1 MRAYALAL
9 HIFVKMHNIS
19 SCGNL
24 WSTTR
29 DRAPGEGILPGR
41 AEKNMGEHEG
51 RQERMR
57 FDLLH
62 PADQL
67 VMLMGRIYH
76 YGMTTTSGGNLS
88 IRDDNG
94 DIWITPSG
102 IDKASL
108 TRNDII
114 QVKPDGTLI
123 GPHKPS
129 VELPFHKE
137 IYRVR
142 TDLKGIVHA
151 HPPTLVAFS
160 LVRKI
165 PNVRLVPNAAQV
177 CGDVGMAKYDVPGS
191 EQLGR
196 NIALEFEKGY
206 NTVLLE
212 NHGVVCGGKDVF
224 SAFMSFET
232 LDFCGRLEID
242 ANKLGTPRAL
252 TDVQIALDSSKAHP
266 PMDAFVPGTF
276 SSEERAARRDM
287 CALIHRA
294 YEQKLFTST
303 QGTFSQRLSD
313 GSFLITPY
321 MKDRNYLDSEDLVR
335 IKGSM
340 CETGKTPSRSA
351 LLHERIYALHPE
363 IGSVIIAHPPAIM
376 AFAVTDAPF
385 DSRLI
390 PESYIMLRDVPRLPF
405 ASSTLDIEKT
415 ASTFSAATPVL
426 IVDNQC
432 AIVSGTTLLNA
443 FDRLEVLEYSAAAV
457 IASKDLGDVVP
468 ISPAEID
475 AIEVAFNLK

>member
-1 MRAYALAL
+1 
-9 HIFVKMHNIS
+9 
-19 SCGNL
+19 
-24 WSTTR
+24 
-29 DRAPGEGILPGR
+29 
-41 AEKNMGEHEG
+41 
-51 RQERMR
+51 MR

-94 DIWITPSG
+94 DIWITPAG
-102 IDKASL
+102 IDKATL
-108 TRNDII
+108 TRKDIM
-114 QVKPDGTLI
+114 QVKPDGTLLGI
-123 GPHKPS
+123 HKPS

-137 IYRVR
+137 IYRAR
-142 TDLKGIVHA
+142 PDLKGIVHA

-160 LVRKI
+160 LARRI
-165 PNVRLVPNAAQV
+165 PNVHLVPNAAQV
-177 CGDVGMAKYDVPGS
+177 CGEVGMAKYDVPGS
-191 EQLGR
+191 QQLGR
-196 NIALEFEKGY
+196 NIAMEFEKGY

-224 SAFMSFET
+224 GAFMAFET

-242 ANKLGTPRAL
+242 ANKLGTPRTL
-252 TDVQIALDSSKAHP
+252 TDAEIQLDSSKAHP
-266 PMDAFVPGTF
+266 PLDAFVPGAF

-287 CALIHRA
+287 CQLIHRA
-294 YEQKLFTST
+294 YDQKLFTST

-321 MKDRNYLDSEDLVR
+321 MKDRMYLESEDLVR
-335 IKGSM
+335 IKSGM

-351 LLHERIYALHPE
+351 LLHERIYALHPD

-376 AFAVTDAPF
+376 AFAVTDVPF

-390 PESYIMLRDVPRLPF
+390 PESYIMLRSVPRLPF
-405 ASSTLDIEKT
+405 AASTLNIERT
-415 ASTFSAATPVL
+415 AAAFSKSSPVL

-432 AIVSGTTLLNA
+432 AIVSGATLLNA

-457 IASKDLGDVVP
+457 IASKDLGGVVP
-468 ISPAEID
+468 ISPEEID
-475 AIEVAFNLK
+475 AIETAFNLK